1 MNVEKVGRS
10 PNVSH
15 AIETARNTNVVTVEP
30 VVTKNEKGEPVLKI
44 PAEAGYIVT
53 EEPLSAVA
61 NVAKPKAG

>member
-1 MNVEKVGRS
+1 MGRS
-10 PNVSH
+10 LNVSH
-15 AIETARNTNVVTVEP
+15 AIETGRNTNVVTVEP